1 MLSVTWGRR
10 YRTSVALE
18 MWSYQALV
26 QTTLLVPLRACALF
40 LDSLFKATRC
50 CETSNAH
57 VRLHCSRCT
66 WQPYCCYLQ
75 SLYSLGLRPIPF
87 GPSLAVVCFTL
98 KAAVKQP
105 LHFAGSS
112 LDCLTESG
120 ENAIGFRITWPPC
133 AITVTSGAMTS
144 LAVRFVY
151 IDQHR

>member
-1 MLSVTWGRR
+1 MLSVTWGASLSTVCRLGNVELSGASSNDS
-10 YRTSVALE
+10 THSAC
-18 MWSYQALV
+18 
-26 QTTLLVPLRACALF
+26 ACALF

-144 LAVRFVY
+144 LAVHFVY